1 MDVNYIHTY
10 KEASNKTYSFH
21 VITQRNQNHR
31 FCLFTGYSS
40 GDVER
45 FNIQSGIH
53 RASYGKPA
61 HKAAVR
67 GVACD
72 NLNQVVVT
80 GCSEGLLKFWH
91 FKEHCK
97 LHRKII

>member
-1 MDVNYIHTY
+1 MIF
-10 KEASNKTYSFH
+10 KGF
-21 VITQRNQNHR
+21 R
-31 FCLFTGYSS
+31 FLEFLPTFSLYLTGYSN

-61 HKAAVR
+61 HKAAIR
-67 GVACD
+67 GIACD

-80 GCSEGLLKFWH
+80 GCSAGLLKFWH
-91 FKEHCK
+91 FKENGK
-97 LHRKII
+97 KRF

>member
-1 MDVNYIHTY
+1 M
-10 KEASNKTYSFH
+10 
-21 VITQRNQNHR
+21 
-31 FCLFTGYSS
+31 
-40 GDVER
+40 ER

-61 HKAAVR
+61 HKTPVR

-80 GCSEGLLKFWH
+80 GCSEGFLKFWH
-91 FKEHCK
+91 FKDHCK
-97 LHRKII
+97 QCAEIL